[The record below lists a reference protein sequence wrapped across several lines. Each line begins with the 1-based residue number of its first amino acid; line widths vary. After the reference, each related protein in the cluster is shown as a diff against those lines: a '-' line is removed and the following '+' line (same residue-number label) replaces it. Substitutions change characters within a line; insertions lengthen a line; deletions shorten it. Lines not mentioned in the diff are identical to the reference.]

1 MRVIRF
7 RADDGRVLHGEAQG
21 DDADC
26 ALVLAGSIA
35 DGFERTGERARVVEL
50 LAPLEPREIICIG
63 RNYCRPDAASD
74 DGRDKQDVAS
84 SHSPSSPSLRSDDAA
99 LEVFLKPACALQ
111 GPNQPIHLPCFENI
125 NPQLDCEGE
134 LAIVIG
140 KRACKVSEAGAMQC
154 IFGYTIANDVTA
166 RHFQTPAGPPLW
178 MRGKG
183 FPSFCPLGPAIV
195 TRDEIADPDALAIHT
210 RINGQVVRSG
220 NTRQMIRST
229 RQIVAALSRHM
240 PLEPGT
246 VLLTGSPQPISGVSR
261 DLQAGDRVE
270 IEIAGIGQLQNF
282 IQ

>member
-7 RADDGRVLHGEAQG
+7 RADDGRVLYGEEQG
-21 DDADC
+21 DGADS

-35 DGFERTGERARVVEL
+35 DGFERTGERARIVEL

-63 RNYCRPDAASD
+63 RNYRRPEAASD
-74 DGRDKQDVAS
+74 DGRGEQDAAS
-84 SHSPSSPSLRSDDAA
+84 SHSPPPPSLLSDDAA
-99 LEVFLKPACALQ
+99 LEVFLKPACTLQ
-111 GPNQPIHLPCFENI
+111 GPNQPIDLPCFENI

-140 KRACKVSEAGAMQC
+140 KRARNVSEADAMHC

-195 TRDEIADPDALAIHT
+195 TRDEIADPDALAIHM
-210 RINGQVVRSG
+210 RINGRVVRSG
-220 NTRQMIRST
+220 NTRQMIRTT

-246 VLLTGSPQPISGVSR
+246 VILTGSPQPISGVSR